1 MILAWQH
8 CNLPTAIVLAAA
20 ADGMSA
26 HREREDMIVLSGDL
40 LASLARLEG
49 VPSAVAASRDSVDAV
64 LRDRGLRAVAADTS
78 AQALVAAA
86 RANAALAAGD
96 DDGPATDSSTLEG
109 ATVRLYT
116 EIVDVSRLIRVAPGQ
131 AIARAHAVFGRGIL
145 ADDQLGRARDDPDV
159 AGRMASVNQ
168 LLTAATSASV
178 IVVAGI
184 AHAELVSCRPFTA
197 GSGVVARAVEHMILI
212 DGGIDS
218 PAVTIPEAG
227 HGMVADDTAG
237 PAQVNGYREALE
249 NYRSGTADGARRWL
263 LHVADAVARG
273 AELSPLGSST

>member
-1 MILAWQH
+1 
-8 CNLPTAIVLAAA
+8 
-20 ADGMSA
+20 
-26 HREREDMIVLSGDL
+26 MIVLSGDL
-40 LASLARLEG
+40 LASLAGLEG

-78 AQALVAAA
+78 AEALVAAA

-96 DDGPATDSSTLEG
+96 DDGPAADSSTLEG

-116 EIVDVSRLIRVAPGQ
+116 EIVDMSGLIRVAPGQ

-159 AGRMASVNQ
+159 AGRMASINQ
-168 LLTAATSASV
+168 LLTAPTSASV

-184 AHAELVSCRPFTA
+184 AHAELVSCRPFA
-197 GSGVVARAVEHMILI
+197 SGNGVVARAVEHMILI

-227 HGMVADDTAG
+227 HRMVAADTPG
-237 PAQVNGYREALE
+237 PAQGSGYREALA
-249 NYRSGTADGARRWL
+249 NYRSGTADGVRRWL